1 MTKIDELAGGPPAPA
16 AQDYEIDGRDGEV
29 FSVRAKL
36 LGFTASRRD
45 EHDHPLAYDRDGAQ
59 VTFAEA
65 GTRCSACRWFE
76 VGIYEVLGEH
86 AGRCTCGL
94 GDSEDGHHDVLCGLK
109 SPTARYLVVTCGRSV
124 VPGERD
130 KRRTTW
136 TDSAFDVI
144 EVLTQRPDRAREPF
158 IPAASRRALAR
169 AAQWDDDVRDA
180 WINRAVV

>member
-76 VGIYEVLGEH
+76 VGIYEVLGEVVEGCNCDPAPTDAH
-86 AGRCTCGL
+86 QPSCGL
-94 GDSEDGHHDVLCGLK
+94 EP
-109 SPTARYLVVTCGRSV
+109 PTARYLVVTCGRSI